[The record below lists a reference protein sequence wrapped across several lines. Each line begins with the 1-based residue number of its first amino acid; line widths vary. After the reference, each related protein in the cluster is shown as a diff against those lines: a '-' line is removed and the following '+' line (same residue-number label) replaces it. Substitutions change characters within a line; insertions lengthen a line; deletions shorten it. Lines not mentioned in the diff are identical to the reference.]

1 MRVTS
6 FFWTSLIAAS
16 LGIFQE
22 RFADTNSVPES
33 DHYYVAFVREALD
46 FYRNPERVPQ
56 SSMEMKKYT
65 NSSPSL
71 LQLGDG
77 VSIAVLKI
85 YDRSDLVK
93 PENAHAYLTAVRNA
107 FSDRKSVL
115 EKSDLDPRITLF
127 VLDYLREQEVS
138 EPSIEKRIRYMTG
151 CVKDFSCSSQREYDF
166 FKNP

>member
-6 FFWTSLIAAS
+6 FLWALLIAAS

-22 RFADTNSVPES
+22 RFADANSTPES
-33 DHYYVAFVREALD
+33 DHYFVAFVREALD
-46 FYRNPERVPQ
+46 FYKNPEHVPQ
-56 SSMEMKKYT
+56 SSMEARKYT
-65 NSSPSL
+65 NGSPSL

-85 YDRSDLVK
+85 YDRSELVK

-107 FSDRKSVL
+107 FSGRSSVL
-115 EKSDLDPRITLF
+115 EKANLDPKVTLF

-138 EPSIEKRIRYMTG
+138 EPDIEKRISYMTG
-151 CVKDFSCSSQREYDF
+151 CVKDFSCSSQGEYNF

>member
-1 MRVTS
+1 MRLTS

-22 RFADTNSVPES
+22 RFADTNSAPKS
-33 DHYYVAFVREALD
+33 DHYFVAFVREALD
-46 FYRNPERVPQ
+46 FYRNPQRVPQ
-56 SSMEMKKYT
+56 SSMEARKYT
-65 NSSPSL
+65 NGSPSL

-85 YDRSDLVK
+85 YDRSELVK
-93 PENAHAYLTAVRNA
+93 PENAHAYLTAVRNT
-107 FSDRKSVL
+107 FSGRNNVL
-115 EKSDLDPRITLF
+115 EKSDLDPKVTLF

-138 EPSIEKRIRYMTG
+138 EPDIEKRISYMAG
-151 CVKDFSCSSQREYDF
+151 CVRDFSCSSQGEFNF